1 MNHTQ
6 FPLQLKF
13 NVATFHNDFTIKDAN
28 ETTLAYVKQKMFKFR
43 ESVDVFTDE
52 SQSQLKYNIK
62 ANKWL
67 DFSAAYLFTD
77 ANGRETGSVVRE
89 GWASLWKAR
98 YDILDENKNNDLF
111 ISEDNAWVKIFDTLF
126 SDIPVLGVFT
136 GYVFNPSY
144 TVRRPDGTEVARLIK
159 EPSLLG
165 RKFSVEKLADFES
178 GEEERIMLSLMMM
191 ILLERRRG

>member
-1 MNHTQ
+1 M
-6 FPLQLKF
+6 
-13 NVATFHNDFTIKDAN
+13 
-28 ETTLAYVKQKMFKFR
+28 
-43 ESVDVFTDE
+43 
-52 SQSQLKYNIK
+52 
-62 ANKWL
+62 
-67 DFSAAYLFTD
+67 
-77 ANGRETGSVVRE
+77 RE

-111 ISEDNAWVKIFDTLF
+111 ISEDSAWVKVFDTLF
-126 SDIPVLGVFT
+126 SEISILGIFT

-144 TVRRPDGTEVARLIK
+144 TVRPPDGTEVARLIK

-165 RKFSVEKLADFES
+165 RKFSVEKLADFGS